1 MNMNMRMLII
11 IMLVTTI
18 INRKEL
24 EAMSVGLSTLPQ
36 MQIAFF
42 QGVNSFSQQF
52 NQLLDGYG
60 TTQVE
65 EVVGGARIR
74 HVFQSKRD
82 KGEEGEGIICRGFP

>member
-1 MNMNMRMLII
+1 MFM
-11 IMLVTTI
+11 IMI
-18 INRKEL
+18 MIMIMDRKEL

-65 EVVGGARIR
+65 EVVGGARLR
-74 HVFQSKRD
+74 HIFQSKRQ
-82 KGEEGEGIICRGFP
+82 RGV